1 MLFCRYDEEKN
12 WDYETDDTKQICKQ
26 NPDSCPDN
34 GETGHFT
41 QVVWKGSLKLGIGK
55 ATGKIDEQAKTWQC
69 TWVVGRYSPAGNLV
83 GSFQENVLKP

>member
-41 QVVWKGSLKLGIGK
+41 QVVWKGCLKLGIRK
-55 ATGKIDEQAKTWQC
+55 ATGKAFHDGRNQFC
-69 TWVVGRYSPAGNLV
+69 TWAVARYTPAGNV
-83 GSFQENVLKP
+83 EGAYANNVLKP